1 MFSGDSTCV
10 LEFVEDDISGFGKRA
25 GGPRFVKYQ
34 RIDVLVEWRE
44 PCLFLWVEQYKES
57 GISFFF

>member
-1 MFSGDSTCV
+1 M